1 MHGGLSTG
9 PKTAE
14 GKERI
19 RRANWKHGRYAKG
32 ARERGMRLGLKE
44 LAKMRQGLDPHS
56 IGQAIVNFSRRRG
69 TTVRLVFTDPVVRAL
84 GF

>member
-19 RRANWKHGRYAKG
+19 RRANWKHGRHAKG
-32 ARERGMRLGLKE
+32 ARERAMTLGLKE

-56 IGQAIVNFSRRRG
+56 IAEAIVKFSRRRG
-69 TTVRLVFTDPVVRAL
+69 ALVRLTFTDPVARAR